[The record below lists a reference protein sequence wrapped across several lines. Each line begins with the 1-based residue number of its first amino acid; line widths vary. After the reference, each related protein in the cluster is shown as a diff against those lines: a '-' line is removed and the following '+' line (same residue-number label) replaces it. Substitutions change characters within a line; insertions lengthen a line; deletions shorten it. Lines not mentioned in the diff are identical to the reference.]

1 MKHFL
6 LTAGASAVMALTY
19 VASGFAAAPETTSPP
34 TIDGAPI
41 VGRTLT
47 AGNGLWRNSPDTF
60 SYRWMRCDAKGND
73 CNRIGGAAEKTYD
86 LVSADVGR
94 TIIVLVTARNNDGA
108 QTANSHPTD
117 VVTKAIAPT
126 SKSAPTIT
134 GKAVV
139 GAQLVADAG
148 NYPGAPSRPTC
159 SSGDAATRQAVAVST
174 SPEPPAKP
182 TAYEDADVGHTLRVE
197 VTAKNDYG
205 STVNE
210 SKPTAVVQTAT
221 VPAVTTTV
229 TASRTSTIC
238 CTRTVRLTGHVSSN
252 KGGEPITVIAIEFDQ
267 DVTNTVAKTVT
278 DASGN
283 WSTIVKPLVETTYTA
298 QTSTSKGQPIQ
309 VTVHPRV
316 GFGIS
321 GNNFSAKITGRDTF
335 AGAVALF
342 QVQTNAGWRTRA
354 VIVVNTFS
362 VARFHVNLK
371 RGHTYTV
378 RIYLPQ
384 RQAGPGYLDGSS
396 HIRRVGGRFLTR

>member
-1 MKHFL
+1 MKHVL
-6 LTAGASAVMALTY
+6 LAVGAAALLSLTL
-19 VASGFAAAPETTSPP
+19 ATSGFAAAPETTFPP
-34 TIDGAPI
+34 KIDGSPI
-41 VGRTLT
+41 VGKTLT

-60 SYRWMRCDAKGND
+60 NYRWMRCDAKGNN
-73 CNRIGGAAEKTYD
+73 CGVISGANEKTYD
-86 LVSADVGR
+86 LVNSDVGH
-94 TIIVLVTARNNDGA
+94 TIIVLVTAKNEDGS

-117 VVTKAIAPT
+117 VVTKAVAPT
-126 SKSAPTIT
+126 GKTPPTIT

-148 NYPGAPSRPTC
+148 TYGGGAVETYAFHWRSCDKTGGGC
-159 SSGDAATRQAVAVST
+159 T
-174 SPEPPAKP
+174 
-182 TAYEDADVGHTLRVE
+182 DVGGATGQTYGVRSSDVNHTLRVE

-221 VPAVTTTV
+221 VPAVTTTIA
-229 TASRTSTIC
+229 ASRSTTIC
-238 CTRTVRLTGHVSSN
+238 CQTVRLNGHVSSN
-252 KGGEPITVIAIEFDQ
+252 KAGEPITIIAIEFDQ
-267 DVTNTVAKTVT
+267 DVTQTVAKTVT

-283 WSTIVKPLVETTYTA
+283 WSAVVKPVIETTYTA
-298 QTSTSKGQPIQ
+298 QTSTSKSPTIR
-309 VTVHPRV
+309 VSVHPRV

-335 AGAVALF
+335 AGAVAQF
-342 QVQTNAGWRTRA
+342 QIRTNTGWKTRSI
-354 VIVVNTFS
+354 IVVNTFS

-371 RGHTYTV
+371 RGKTYTV

-396 HIRRVGGRFLTR
+396 HIRRVGGNS